1 MRTRHLTD
9 EVIQSYLE
17 AGRFQNAEHALHFR
31 GCPACRETAERY
43 RLLGG
48 WLDAAEP
55 RFALPA
61 DFIASVLGRLKGPAG
76 AARGPVLRWI
86 LPAVFFAA
94 AAVLTIL
101 KLHWFQP
108 FLAVTRSASSILGE
122 IVDPL
127 AAAARAFRP
136 GADSFK
142 TWLLMSCAILLL
154 SGIMDAVMRRFKE
167 VLVDKHR

>member
-48 WLDAAEP
+48 WLNAAEP

-122 IVDPL
+122 ILDPL
-127 AAAARAFRP
+127 ATAARAFRP

-154 SGIMDAVMRRFKE
+154 SGIMDAVMHRFRE
-167 VLVDKHR
+167 VLVDKNR

>member
-1 MRTRHLTD
+1 MRTSHLTD

-31 GCPACRETAERY
+31 GCPACRETAARY
-43 RLLGG
+43 RRLGS

-61 DFIASVLGRLKGPAG
+61 DFIPSVLERLESPAV
-76 AARGPVLRWI
+76 AARGSVLRWI
-86 LPAVFFAA
+86 LPVFFFAA
-94 AAVLTIL
+94 AAVFAIL
-101 KLHWFQP
+101 RLHWFQP

-122 IVDPL
+122 ILDPL
-127 AAAARAFRP
+127 ATAARAFRP

-154 SGIMDAVMRRFKE
+154 SGIMDAVMRRFRE